1 MEMMTSAS
9 LSEGSGNRLD
19 EILSRLVG
27 HVDRLAI
34 IEEMTRANANRILG
48 HEPEAHSVEKMPERG
63 VPDGTLSQ
71 IDDMLMQLTRSL
83 DKLDDHARRFNR
95 L

>member
-1 MEMMTSAS
+1 MDMMASAQ
-9 LSEGSGNRLD
+9 LTEGSGSRLD
-19 EILSRLVG
+19 EILSRLGG
-27 HVDRLAI
+27 HAERLAM

-48 HEPEAHSVEKMPERG
+48 HEPEAPSVDKMPERG

-71 IDDMLMQLTRSL
+71 IDDMLMQLTRGL
-83 DKLDDHARRFNR
+83 DKLESHARRFNR